1 MTKYIKV
8 WGLVNLL
15 ACILFVFVSS
25 EQSDE
30 DGKKKCL
37 QDKKKI
43 SPRISS
49 LSSPVNRP
57 GNAYL

>member
-37 QDKKKI
+37 QDKKKDK
-43 SPRISS
+43 SS
-49 LSSPVNRP
+49 
-57 GNAYL
+57 YL